1 MNENNIVY
9 FLFREKFENGKNIII
24 SYWEFLLSQLKIYSA
39 RSRLHDHQLLLKKKL
54 HQLKQEQNISYDH
67 QSTNYEN
74 EIESFEDLE
83 NKCLDV
89 YEQAHYS
96 PILKNINELDIE
108 IQKRCIDEIDDA
120 KKLKQRQ
127 PVMKSGSMQTN
138 IKHISQ
144 DFVENFKDLAAD
156 DSTIIN
162 TIPIDGYDWNQYNR
176 THYDR
181 NNPPPKTVQGYKF
194 NIFYPNL
201 NDKTMIPSC
210 HLMDCEDNK
219 DFLIL
224 KSHAGPPY
232 EVRKFLNFYKNLF
245 IVLLLQDIAFKIV
258 NKEWNKS
265 RQHRYRCQF
274 QNDIFQLWFNF
285 SKSKYRR

>member
-54 HQLKQEQNISYDH
+54 HQLKQEKNISYDH

-120 KKLKQRQ
+120 EKLKQRQ
-127 PVMKSGSMQTN
+127 SVMKSGSMQTN

-162 TIPIDGYDWNQYNR
+162 TIPID
-176 THYDR
+176 
-181 NNPPPKTVQGYKF
+181 V
-194 NIFYPNL
+194 
-201 NDKTMIPSC
+201 
-210 HLMDCEDNK
+210 
-219 DFLIL
+219 
-224 KSHAGPPY
+224 
-232 EVRKFLNFYKNLF
+232 
-245 IVLLLQDIAFKIV
+245 
-258 NKEWNKS
+258 
-265 RQHRYRCQF
+265 
-274 QNDIFQLWFNF
+274 
-285 SKSKYRR
+285 